1 MLPVVTAIVTRQLK
15 VPEPDPL
22 AVTVHVPP
30 EVTLAPVLIEKEMVA
45 DGVNPDPATVTWVSL
60 GPWFGVRRMTW
71 VGVVSVNVDWA
82 ESKLPSDPVA
92 VTE

>member
-1 MLPVVTAIVTRQLK
+1 MLPVVSAIVTVQLK

-22 AVTVHVPP
+22 AVTVHVPL

-45 DGVNPDPATVTWVSL
+45 DGVNPDPATVTWVPL
-60 GPWFGVRRMTW
+60 GPGVCRSDSL
-71 VGVVSVNVDWA
+71 GVVSVNDAWA

-92 VTE
+92 VTV

>member
-1 MLPVVTAIVTRQLK
+1 MLPVVSAIVTVQLK

-22 AVTVHVPP
+22 AVTVHVPL

-45 DGVNPDPATVTWVSL
+45 DGVKPDPATVTWVPL
-60 GPWFGVRRMTW
+60 GPWFGVRRMAW

-92 VTE
+92 ATE